1 MRFIRIGLSCVF
13 VFHGD
18 ADTTL
23 LRDTDSR
30 ARQTSRA
37 VSSRVTP
44 SRAATVHALSLYSLH
59 VLYRLSD
66 SVALSLG
73 RVVHM

>member
-37 VSSRVTP
+37 VSSR
-44 SRAATVHALSLYSLH
+44 AATVHALSLYNLYSLH

>member
-1 MRFIRIGLSCVF
+1 MRFIRIGLSCVC

-30 ARQTSRA
+30 ARQTSRHDKPRGLFSYQTA
-37 VSSRVTP
+37 P
-44 SRAATVHALSLYSLH
+44 SGQMPHGTRRDPEGRALSL
-59 VLYRLSD
+59 
-66 SVALSLG
+66 
-73 RVVHM
+73 